1 LATVPAP
8 ILYCSFSY
16 PKDVSGRALFT
27 ILVPATMF
35 MAPNALNINNEF
47 GSPAASR
54 VSEPEI
60 SIALATEYF
69 PPTVSLLKFMWKY

>member
-1 LATVPAP
+1 
-8 ILYCSFSY
+8 
-16 PKDVSGRALFT
+16 
-27 ILVPATMF
+27 MF
-35 MAPNALNINNEF
+35 MAPFALNINNEF

-69 PPTVSLLKFMWKY
+69 PGPTVSLLKFMWEVLVVGCASSWL